1 MISIKCVKR
10 FLDDPLGSRQ
20 RYVLYCTDCVCTD
33 VFSIVYIY
41 IVICGD
47 VYDGACGLL
56 ASGMCDVI

>member
-1 MISIKCVKR
+1 M
-10 FLDDPLGSRQ
+10 
-20 RYVLYCTDCVCTD
+20 CTD